1 MGKVNATVLALNGG
15 EADKQTLARAD
26 LDIYSRLA
34 ETMENAFPYTN
45 GGMSKAPGS
54 KFLDD
59 VTALAQITDEGGTV
73 ILDENGTSEII
84 TEGESLG
91 ILRAF
96 VRSREISYA
105 LELSANQMRFIDNST
120 SEYVTIE
127 GATQVVGV
135 WSDQS
140 AAPPAGGDPPISSGS
155 SDVGDPFYTDIDY
168 EWIATTEG
176 GYNSVLP

>member
-1 MGKVNATVLALNGG
+1 MAKVNVTVLALNGG

-45 GGMSKAPGS
+45 GGMSKVPGS

-59 VTALAQITDEGGTV
+59 VTALAQVTDEGGTV
-73 ILDENGTSEII
+73 ILEEDGTSEIV

-91 ILRAF
+91 VLRPF
-96 VRSREISYA
+96 VRSDTVAYA
-105 LELSANQMRFIDNST
+105 LELSANQMRFIDNT
-120 SEYVTIE
+120 TAAYVTIT
-127 GATQVVGV
+127 GAATTVGA

-140 AAPPAGGDPPISSGS
+140 AAPPTGGSAPITGGT
-155 SDVGDPFYTDIDY
+155 SDVADPFYVDINFTGFGF
-168 EWIATTEG
+168 I
-176 GYNSVLP
+176 GYNP

>member
-1 MGKVNATVLALNGG
+1 MKANLTVLALNGG

-34 ETMENAFPYTN
+34 ETMENCFPYTN
-45 GGMSKAPGS
+45 GGMSKVPGS

-73 ILDENGTSEII
+73 ILDENGTSEIV

-91 ILRAF
+91 ILRPF

-105 LELSANQMRFIDNST
+105 LELSANQMRFVDNAT
-120 SEYVTIE
+120 ATYVSITGANATI
-127 GATQVVGV
+127 GAFT
-135 WSDQS
+135 DQS
-140 AAPPAGGDPPISSGS
+140 AAPSSGGAAPITGGT
-155 SDVGDPFYTDIDY
+155 SDVSDPFYLDIDY
-168 EWIATTEG
+168 ASILTSEG
-176 GYNSVLP
+176 GYIP

>member
-1 MGKVNATVLALNGG
+1 MKANLTVLALNGG

-34 ETMENAFPYTN
+34 ETFENAFPYTN

-59 VTALAQITDEGGTV
+59 VTALAQVTDEGGTV
-73 ILDENGTSEII
+73 ILDENGTSEIV

-91 ILRAF
+91 VLRSF
-96 VRSREISYA
+96 VRSGDIAYA
-105 LELSANQMRFIDNST
+105 LEFSANQIRFIDNT
-120 SEYVTIE
+120 TTAYVTIAGTVQAV
-127 GATQVVGV
+127 GA

-140 AAPPAGGDPPISSGS
+140 AAPPAGGDPPITGGS
-155 SDVGDPFYTDIDY
+155 SDVVDPFYIDVMY
-168 EWIATTEG
+168 EWSMA
-176 GYNSVLP
+176 

>member
-1 MGKVNATVLALNGG
+1 MGKANLTTLALNGG

-34 ETMENAFPYTN
+34 ETFENAFPYTN

-73 ILDENGTSEII
+73 ILEEDGTSEIV

-91 ILRAF
+91 ILRSF
-96 VRSREISYA
+96 VRSGDIAYA
-105 LELSANQMRFIDNST
+105 LEFSANQIRFIDNAT
-120 SEYVTIE
+120 AAYVTIT
-127 GATQVVGV
+127 GASATIGAF
-135 WSDQS
+135 SDES
-140 AAPPAGGDPPISSGS
+140 AAPPTGGSAPITGGS
-155 SDVGDPFYTDIDY
+155 SDVSDPFYTDAYDGIGMTLG
-168 EWIATTEG
+168 E
-176 GYNSVLP
+176 